1 MKKKIV
7 IGLSIL
13 LILLLLIPIK
23 TNLKDGGSVVYRAV
37 LYRVVKVH
45 ARNQAFDD
53 GYRDGT
59 IVTILGIEVYNDVNI
74 EAYDNIK

>member
-13 LILLLLIPIK
+13 LIILLLIPIK
-23 TNLKDGGSVVYRAV
+23 THLKDGGSKVYRAV
-37 LYRVVKVH
+37 LYRVDKVH
-45 ARNQAFDD
+45 GKNETFDD

-59 IVTILGIEVYNDVNI
+59 IVTILGIEVYNNV
-74 EAYDNIK
+74 E